1 MIPRKDKKKEVK
13 LPSWAAEI
21 IGWLGLDV
29 VISNKEVKKFIR
41 NKFKE
46 LTTKETD
53 DQRDQREQQRL
64 INSILKE
71 LEELKERE
79 EE

>member
-1 MIPRKDKKKEVK
+1 LIPRRDRRDKKKEVK

-29 VISNKEVKKFIR
+29 VISNKEIKEFIK

-46 LTTKETD
+46 LTMKESD
-53 DQRDQREQQRL
+53 DQRDQREEQRL

-71 LEELKERE
+71 LKKRKDE
-79 EE
+79 